1 MPPLP
6 GLGRGEFNYWE
17 TCPIWAEE
25 NLIIGRL
32 ARNWQAGIWI
42 MVGLPGLGMQDFDFR
57 QACPGLAGENLV
69 YGKLARIWQA
79 GIWFA
84 AGLPGLNKRKMLQG
98 KYG

>member
-1 MPPLP
+1 
-6 GLGRGEFNYWE
+6 
-17 TCPIWAEE
+17 
-25 NLIIGRL
+25 
-32 ARNWQAGIWI
+32 